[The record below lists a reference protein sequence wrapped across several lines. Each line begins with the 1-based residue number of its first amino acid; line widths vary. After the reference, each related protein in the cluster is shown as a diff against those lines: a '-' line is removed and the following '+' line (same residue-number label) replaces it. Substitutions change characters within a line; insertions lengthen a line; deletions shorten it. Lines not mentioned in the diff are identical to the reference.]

1 MKKLYSTEISC
12 CFDGKVNL
20 DFSSFKHS
28 LIIGGSVFEKRLS
41 FHGGAVG
48 GQLRLTGNTM
58 TCNF

>member
-41 FHGGAVG
+41 FHGA
-48 GQLRLTGNTM
+48 GNSGDR
-58 TCNF
+58 